1 MKTLILITAM
11 ICCSPH
17 SKSAHPH
24 SSQISVMPVFHLPE
38 LNVVNT
44 GFSFVRGH
52 KQGKNI
58 AVTWGMNDNAGITH
72 FVVVCTYED
81 PYDPYSVWR
90 TVGMLP
96 CTPRSPIFKI
106 IDAPV
111 LPGTLNYRI
120 IAVFDNSST
129 LTSEIYTTY
138 IQ

>member
-1 MKTLILITAM
+1 MKTLILLTAI
-11 ICCSPH
+11 ICCTPH
-17 SKSAHPH
+17 SGSADPRGT
-24 SSQISVMPVFHLPE
+24 QISVSPVISFPAQE
-38 LNVVNT
+38 VVNT

-106 IDAPV
+106 IDSPV

-120 IAVFDNSST
+120 VAVFSNNST